1 MTLAPPRTASAS
13 FDDTR
18 DMNYIK
24 PRGRRLSEYEAV
36 ICYSHPDMNTGWDG
50 GDWTFRG
57 MDGRLP
63 LDPNNTRL
71 RHPDWFEYRD
81 PSKLWQR
88 TYIKHQTGQE
98 QTIQAATDGAK
109 RTGSSAEIDPGWL
122 SVLARYY
129 EGFAFLEWGVFRSY
143 ASVVR
148 EAYGDTLTMAYG
160 FSAMDHLRHQQAIA
174 LYSLELDEDAP
185 SYQEGLGRAAWL
197 DDPVYQAA
205 RRVVERLIVCTDWAE
220 TVFVT
225 NLLLDPLLTNFVI
238 SKFFRRLAPLHG
250 DLVTS
255 VISMTAENDRAR
267 NLAGAIEL
275 VTMATAEQDREGRP
289 VPAAENRALFQG
301 WIESWAPEILE
312 AVDAFAPV
320 YELATVGNL
329 KAGDARAQVHAEC
342 RAVLADLGLDL
353 PLPEEKP

>member
-1 MTLAPPRTASAS
+1 MTLAPPKPASAS
-13 FDDTR
+13 YDDTR
-18 DMNYIK
+18 DLNYIK

-36 ICYSHPDMNTGWDG
+36 ICYSHPDMNTGYDA

-57 MDGRLP
+57 MDGRLT
-63 LDPNNTRL
+63 LDPTNTRL
-71 RHPDWFEYRD
+71 RHPDWLEYRD

-88 TYIKHQTGQE
+88 TYIKMQTGQE
-98 QTIQAATDGAK
+98 QTIQAAMDGAE
-109 RTGSSAEIDPGWL
+109 RNGSLAEIDPTWL
-122 SVLARYY
+122 SLLARYY
-129 EGFAFLEWGVFRSY
+129 EGFAFLEWGVFRAY

-160 FSAMDHLRHQQAIA
+160 FTAMDHIRHQQAIA
-174 LYSLELDEDAP
+174 LYSLELDEDAG

-220 TVFVT
+220 TVVVT
-225 NLLLDPLLTNFVI
+225 NLLLDALLTNFVV

-250 DLVTS
+250 DPVTA
-255 VISMTAENDRAR
+255 VISITAENDRAR

-275 VTMATAEQDREGRP
+275 VKMATAEQDSEGRP
-289 VPAAENRALFQG
+289 VPAAENRAVIQG
-301 WIESWAPEILE
+301 WIDRWAPDILE

-320 YELATVGNL
+320 YDLATVGSV
-329 KAGDARAQVHAEC
+329 KADDARTQVYAEC
-342 RAVLADLGLDL
+342 QATLADLGLHL